1 MGARHQSITHKS
13 ASGFIEPISEIE
25 RVGVGLVLLSDRMRA
40 VRQRL
45 LRMLLFKIKRK
56 TLLHKPF
63 LHDARHIGW
72 VANTV
77 E

>member
-1 MGARHQSITHKS
+1 MGVRHQSITRKC
-13 ASGFIEPISEIE
+13 ASGFIELISELE
-25 RVGVGLVLLSDRMRA
+25 HVGVGLVLPIDTMRA

-45 LRMLLFKIKRK
+45 LRMLLVKIKRK

-63 LHDARHIGW
+63 LHDARHIDC